1 MTSYLDKQAKMPFS
15 LRTVENVAVAHA
27 LNLTKLAIFFGGLL
41 VESNVKTAPN
51 ISEP

>member
-27 LNLTKLAIFFGGLL
+27 LNLTKLVLQLNVYGFG
-41 VESNVKTAPN
+41 VA
-51 ISEP
+51 